1 MIRSKLGEVRGALV
15 LAVAA
20 VILVP
25 GTARAGRS
33 YFGWLY
39 GTEVLPERGVELQS
53 WILEEDNQQPNHS
66 KESDL
71 WWGPLIGVT
80 DQLELALPV
89 EMGWQVADGQAP
101 SFTLQRYG
109 VEARYRFVTQ
119 DPVDAP
125 DFVPLVRVAVKRD
138 VVERD
143 ALRVEGDLVASY
155 QSGRV
160 FALVDAG
167 YIGQFRSGET
177 HQEIR
182 PGAGVSVQVVGDL
195 RLGVEAYAELG
206 LDSNEGESW
215 AVVGPDLAWTH
226 GRFWLSAAYGI
237 GVYQIKA
244 APRMM
249 WGVLF

>member
-1 MIRSKLGEVRGALV
+1 MIRSKLGDVRGALV
-15 LAVAA
+15 LAVMAIPA
-20 VILVP
+20 
-25 GTARAGRS
+25 TAHAGRT

-53 WILEEDNQQPNHS
+53 WIVEEDNQPPDHA

-71 WWGPLIGVT
+71 WWGVLVGVT
-80 DQLELALPV
+80 DQLELALPI
-89 EMGWQVADGQAP
+89 EMAWESSDTEKP

-109 VEARYRFVTQ
+109 VEARYRFVSQ
-119 DPVDAP
+119 DPIDAP
-125 DFVPLVRVAVKRD
+125 DFAPLARIAVKRD
-138 VVERD
+138 VVTRD
-143 ALRVEGDLVASY
+143 ALRVEADLVASY
-155 QSGRV
+155 QHGRV

-177 HQEIR
+177 HQEFR
-182 PGAGVSVQVVGDL
+182 PGAGVSVLVAGDL
-195 RLGVEAYAELG
+195 RLGVEAYAELE
-206 LDSNEGESW
+206 LDNNEGESW
-215 AVVGPDLAWTH
+215 AIVGPDLAWTH

-237 GVYQIKA
+237 GIYQIKA